1 MSDIKLNDSY
11 YLLLQGLADGIIIT
25 DPEGYIT
32 FVNHSAE
39 QIRNIKAEDMIGQH
53 ILKCHKDSSREK
65 VMRAMN
71 FLTAHRDKSY
81 HRMVIDHE
89 NHKVYENTYTAIFN
103 DQDILTGIAVITK
116 DRTEER
122 KAEESAA
129 NFQRSQTMALENLKT
144 QFYNLHLDSM
154 EMLSNIIESKDKYAD
169 GHSKRV
175 ADISSKMYELR
186 NGITQDYLD
195 IQWAAKLHD
204 IGKICIPDQI
214 ISKPGKLSEEE
225 YTVVKKHC
233 IIADAMVRKLDYGNR
248 VAPSIRHHHERF
260 DGKGYPDGL
269 SKTDIPTGSRI
280 IAIADTY
287 DAMHSCRP
295 YRNSIPFENCLEEIQ
310 KNAGTQFDPEWV
322 DVFTEL
328 AENGSIE

>member
-1 MSDIKLNDSY
+1 
-11 YLLLQGLADGIIIT
+11 
-25 DPEGYIT
+25 
-32 FVNHSAE
+32 
-39 QIRNIKAEDMIGQH
+39 
-53 ILKCHKDSSREK
+53 
-65 VMRAMN
+65 MRAMN

-103 DQDILTGIAVITK
+103 DQDILTGIAVMTK

-225 YTVVKKHC
+225 YTIVKKHC

-295 YRNSIPFENCLEEIQ
+295 YRNSIPFEDCLEEIQ